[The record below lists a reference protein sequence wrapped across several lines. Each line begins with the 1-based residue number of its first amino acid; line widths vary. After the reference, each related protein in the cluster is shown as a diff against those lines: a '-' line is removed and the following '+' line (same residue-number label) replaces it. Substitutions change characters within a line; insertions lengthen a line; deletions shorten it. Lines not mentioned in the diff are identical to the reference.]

1 MKRLLLIQLFLFLFL
16 FSKVSKAFDETFNTK
31 VVVGAENLQEYLHL
45 LKNQKVG
52 LVVNHTS
59 KIGHEHLVDVLLKNK
74 VKIQTI
80 FAPEHGF
87 RGEASAG
94 ETINNAIDQKTG
106 ISIISLYGKNKKPSV
121 EQLADLD
128 IIIFDIQ
135 DVGVRFYTYISTLN
149 YVMQA
154 CAENN
159 KSLVILDRPN
169 PNGHYVAGPVLDLKF
184 QSFVGVNPIPVV
196 YGLTIGELALMN
208 NGEEWLGKNL
218 KCNLKIIKCRNYT
231 HKTRYILPEK
241 PSPNLPNNTAIW
253 LYPSICL
260 FEPSQI
266 SVGRGTDLQFQVIG
280 GPDINLGDFIF
291 TPIDKPGAINPV
303 NESKECFGL
312 NLSKIDAY
320 NTPFTLKYL
329 IEFYKKFKD
338 KNSFFTNKNFF
349 NLLIGNDWVIKDV
362 EAGNNEI
369 DIAKKW
375 QSDLEIFKKKRLN
388 YLLYED

>member
-266 SVGRGTDLQFQVIG
+266 SVGRGTDLQFQIIG

>member
-16 FSKVSKAFDETFNTK
+16 FSKVSKAFDETINTK

-59 KIGHEHLVDVLLKNK
+59 KIGNEHLVDVLLKNK
-74 VKIQTI
+74 IKIQTI

-94 ETINNAIDQKTG
+94 ETINNTIDQKTG

-128 IIIFDIQ
+128 IIVFDIQ

-149 YVMQA
+149 YVMQS

-159 KSLVILDRPN
+159 KPLVILDRPN

-184 QSFVGVNPIPVV
+184 QSFVGINPIPVV

-349 NLLIGNDWVIKDV
+349 NLLIGNDWVINEV

-375 QSDLEIFKKKRLN
+375 QNDLEIFKKKRLN
-388 YLLYED
+388 YLLYEE

>member
-16 FSKVSKAFDETFNTK
+16 FSKVSKAFGETINTK

-74 VKIQTI
+74 IKIQMI

-184 QSFVGVNPIPVV
+184 QSFVGINPIPVV

-329 IEFYKKFKD
+329 IEFYNKFKD
-338 KNSFFTNKNFF
+338 KKSFFTNKNFF

-388 YLLYED
+388 YLLYEE

>member
-1 MKRLLLIQLFLFLFL
+1 MKRLLFIQLFLFLFL
-16 FSKVSKAFDETFNTK
+16 ISKVSQGFDETLNAK
-31 VVVGAENLQEYLHL
+31 VVVGAENLSEYLHL

-59 KIGHEHLVDVLLKNK
+59 KLGKEHLVDVLLKNK
-74 VKIQTI
+74 IKIQTI

-106 ISIISLYGKNKKPSV
+106 ISIISLYGKNKKPSK
-121 EQLADLD
+121 EQLANLD
-128 IIIFDIQ
+128 IIVFDIQ

-159 KSLVILDRPN
+159 KSLLVLDRPN

-184 QSFVGVNPIPVV
+184 QSFVGINPIPVV

-218 KCNLKIIKCRNYT
+218 KCDLKIIKCRNYS
-231 HKTRYILPEK
+231 HKTKYILPEK
-241 PSPNLPNNTAIW
+241 PSPNLPNNTSIW

-266 SVGRGTDLQFQVIG
+266 SVGRGTDLQFQIIG
-280 GPDINLGDFIF
+280 GPDNSLGDFVF
-291 TPIDKPGAINPV
+291 TPKDKPGAINPV
-303 NESKECFGL
+303 NEGKACFGL

-320 NTPFTLKYL
+320 NTPFTLKY
-329 IEFYKKFKD
+329 IIDFYKKFKD

-349 NLLIGNDWVIKDV
+349 NLLIGNDWVIKDL
-362 EAGNNEI
+362 EDGKNEI
-369 DIAKKW
+369 EIAKKW
-375 QSDLEIFKKKRLN
+375 QSDLDIYKKKRLN
-388 YLLYED
+388 YLLYEE

>member
-208 NGEEWLGKNL
+208 NGEKWLGKNL

-266 SVGRGTDLQFQVIG
+266 SVGRGTDLQFQIIG

>member
-1 MKRLLLIQLFLFLFL
+1 MKRLILVQLFIFLFH
-16 FSKVSKAFDETFNTK
+16 FSKISNAYCENINTK
-31 VVVGAENLQEYLHL
+31 VVVGAENLSEYLHL

-59 KIGHEHLVDVLLKNK
+59 KIGKEHLVDVLLKNK
-74 VKIQTI
+74 INIQTI

-106 ISIISLYGKNKKPSV
+106 ISIISLYGKNKKPSN
-121 EQLADLD
+121 ERLADLD
-128 IIIFDIQ
+128 IIVFDIQ

-154 CAENN
+154 CAENK
-159 KSLVILDRPN
+159 KSLIVLDRPN

-184 QSFVGVNPIPVV
+184 QSFVGVNPIPIV

-218 KCNLKIIKCRNYT
+218 KCDLKIIKCRNYT
-231 HKTRYILPEK
+231 HKTKYILPEK
-241 PSPNLPNNTAIW
+241 PSPNLPNNNSIW

-280 GPDINLGDFIF
+280 GPDNNLGDYIF
-291 TPIDKPGAINPV
+291 TPEDKPGAINPV
-303 NESKECFGL
+303 NEGKKCFGI
-312 NLSKIDAY
+312 NLSKTDSY
-320 NTPFTLKYL
+320 HTPFTIKYL
-329 IEFYKKFKD
+329 IDFYGKFKD

-349 NLLIGNDWVIKDV
+349 NLLIGNDWVLKDV
-362 EAGNNEI
+362 EAGKNEI
-369 DIAKKW
+369 GIEKKW

-388 YLLYED
+388 YLLYEE